1 MEREN
6 LFEQQTS
13 PSGEVSK
20 TDILEYFSPE
30 DQEEIVY
37 KQEVLSSLAYFIGN
51 DIDVSIGLNESGGGW
66 YWDSEENVIM
76 MDPQDLLE
84 MPMDYL
90 RFTISHEAGH
100 RRITRMSDAQMRDR
114 QKAGFSF
121 LMNMVEASRVNNF
134 VVEAYPRFYEQL
146 KLAYQIDL
154 EQIENFKGKTKEVLG
169 YTPYFIQ
176 ASLEYMRLWYEEV
189 KGKGNPPVDD
199 NLPKEVQEVVIKT
212 RESVR
217 DSWLR
222 YPSKEEVDSG
232 EEIIKQYAELSY
244 MINREEVWPVF
255 KELVDFDMQNQEIQ
269 QLLQNKEIQKELG
282 EVVGD
287 LDLLSEEWREKLME
301 YIQSLSKK
309 DQEELKREAKEAL
322 AEIEEQTGEWLIES
336 IYNNIA
342 ESVEAFELSKGLS
355 EETLDSDEG
364 IYERERRNVLPL
376 IDKLETDL
384 RDVFVKRRKQGWL
397 SGFKRGKRIDIQKR
411 MQEEARSIPVVDS
424 KSWQRRELP
433 QEMGYAISLL
443 VDLSGSMER
452 DKKIGET
459 FKAVIVLAEVLN
471 RLSIRTEILGFNED
485 LYVYQRFGQHM
496 NDDIRKQMGKMLTE
510 VLSTKAMH
518 NDDGWAVQEAS
529 ERLAKQNAEKKFL
542 FVLSDGIPNESR
554 KHPRSEYD
562 LGNIVKEIIKNT
574 DQKIIGL
581 GVGEG
586 TEDMKKYY
594 PNHQV
599 DIKVE
604 QLAEKLANTIRE
616 VLVNYDSF

>member
-6 LFEQQTS
+6 LFEKQTS
-13 PSGEVSK
+13 PSGGVSK
-20 TDILEYFSPE
+20 TDILEYFSPK

-51 DIDVSIGLNESGGGW
+51 DIDVAIGLNEPGGGW

-100 RRITRMSDAQMRDR
+100 RRITRVSDAQMRDR

-154 EQIENFKGKTKEVLG
+154 EQIENFKGKTKEILG
-169 YTPYFIQ
+169 HTPYFIQ

-189 KGKGNPPVDD
+189 KGKRNPPVDD
-199 NLPKEVQEVVIKT
+199 NLPKEVQEVVIKR

-322 AEIEEQTGEWLIES
+322 AEIEEQTGEWLRES

-342 ESVEAFELSKGLS
+342 ESVEAFELSKGLG

-411 MQEEARSIPVVDS
+411 MLEEARSIPVVDS

-452 DKKIGET
+452 DKKIEET

-554 KHPRSEYD
+554 KHPRSQYD
-562 LGNIVKEIIKNT
+562 LSEIVREIIKNT
-574 DQKIIGL
+574 DQKVIGL

>member
-13 PSGEVSK
+13 PSGGVSK
-20 TDILEYFSPE
+20 TDILEYFSPK

-51 DIDVSIGLNESGGGW
+51 DIDVAIGLNEPGGGW

-154 EQIENFKGKTKEVLG
+154 EQIENFKGKTKEILG
-169 YTPYFIQ
+169 HTPYFLQ
-176 ASLEYMRLWYEEV
+176 AGLEYTRLWYEEV
-189 KGKGNPPVDD
+189 KGKRNPPVDD

-282 EVVGD
+282 
-287 LDLLSEEWREKLME
+287 
-301 YIQSLSKK
+301 
-309 DQEELKREAKEAL
+309 
-322 AEIEEQTGEWLIES
+322 
-336 IYNNIA
+336 
-342 ESVEAFELSKGLS
+342 
-355 EETLDSDEG
+355 
-364 IYERERRNVLPL
+364 
-376 IDKLETDL
+376 
-384 RDVFVKRRKQGWL
+384 
-397 SGFKRGKRIDIQKR
+397 
-411 MQEEARSIPVVDS
+411 
-424 KSWQRRELP
+424 
-433 QEMGYAISLL
+433 
-443 VDLSGSMER
+443 
-452 DKKIGET
+452 
-459 FKAVIVLAEVLN
+459 
-471 RLSIRTEILGFNED
+471 
-485 LYVYQRFGQHM
+485 
-496 NDDIRKQMGKMLTE
+496 
-510 VLSTKAMH
+510 
-518 NDDGWAVQEAS
+518 
-529 ERLAKQNAEKKFL
+529 
-542 FVLSDGIPNESR
+542 
-554 KHPRSEYD
+554 
-562 LGNIVKEIIKNT
+562 
-574 DQKIIGL
+574 
-581 GVGEG
+581 
-586 TEDMKKYY
+586 
-594 PNHQV
+594 
-599 DIKVE
+599 
-604 QLAEKLANTIRE
+604 
-616 VLVNYDSF
+616 